1 MKQLVEI
8 PVRIAVLACDAR
20 IMAIRGIAAGEA
32 AAIVASGDGSVVNR
46 VGRTTGGGAVGV
58 PRSVAPLFV
67 PLLPALF
74 VRFVTAIMCIAA
86 AMIISRLSEI
96 FVRFV
101 SLFDGVILPPVM
113 GQM

>member
-8 PVRIAVLACDAR
+8 PISIAVLACDAR
-20 IMAIRGIAAGEA
+20 IMAIWGIAAGEA
-32 AAIVASGDGSVVNR
+32 AAIMSSGNGSVVNR
-46 VGRTTGGGAVGV
+46 VGRPTGSGAVGV
-58 PRSVAPLFV
+58 PGSVVPLFV

-74 VRFVTAIMCIAA
+74 VPFVTAIMCIAA
-86 AMIISRLSEI
+86 AMIISRLSES